1 MLRIGFGYDSH
12 RFIEGDHIMI
22 GGVRIPHDHAFEAH
36 SDGDVLL
43 HALGDALLGAAAL
56 GDIGQHFPD
65 TDPTYKAADSA
76 DLVRQILQLLQ
87 ERKFSINNIDA
98 TIIAEAPRLMP
109 HISDIRHSMATV
121 VGLPVSQV
129 SVKATTN
136 EKMGWLG
143 RGEGVAAHVVLLLS
157 SAAH

>member
-12 RFIEGDHIMI
+12 RFADGDHCMI
-22 GGVRIPHDHAFEAH
+22 GGVCVPHTRGIQAH

-56 GDIGQHFPD
+56 GDLGQHFPD
-65 TDPTYKAADSA
+65 TDPRFADVSS
-76 DLVRQILQLLQ
+76 LVLVEHILTLLAERQ
-87 ERKFSINNIDA
+87 FSINNIDA
-98 TIIAEAPRLMP
+98 TVIAEQPRLSVHMTT
-109 HISDIRHSMATV
+109 IRHSVAKSV
-121 VGLPVSQV
+121 SLPVSQV

-143 RGEGVAAHVVLLLS
+143 RGEGIAAHVVVLLS
-157 SAAH
+157 

>member
-12 RFIEGDHIMI
+12 RFTDGDHCMI
-22 GGVRIPHDHAFEAH
+22 GGVCVPHTRGIQAH

-56 GDIGQHFPD
+56 GDLGQHFPD
-65 TDPTYKAADSA
+65 MDPRFADVSS
-76 DLVRQILQLLQ
+76 LVLVEHILTLLAERQ
-87 ERKFSINNIDA
+87 FSINNIDA
-98 TIIAEAPRLMP
+98 TVIAEQPRLSVHMTT
-109 HISDIRHSMATV
+109 IRHSVAKAV
-121 VGLPVSQV
+121 SLPVSQV

-143 RGEGVAAHVVLLLS
+143 RGEGIAAHVVVLLS
-157 SAAH
+157 